1 MNYIRRIFPPIFVK
15 YQEKLYRVLLLGI
28 NATGNKKSSLD
39 ERKILFNLI
48 NPHILLGRDLGHYIF
63 FFIELLQVALE
74 RGNKSVN

>member
-48 NPHILLGRDLGHYIF
+48 NPHIRQGPWSLHFLLRRAPSSGPG
-63 FFIELLQVALE
+63 E
-74 RGNKSVN
+74 GK